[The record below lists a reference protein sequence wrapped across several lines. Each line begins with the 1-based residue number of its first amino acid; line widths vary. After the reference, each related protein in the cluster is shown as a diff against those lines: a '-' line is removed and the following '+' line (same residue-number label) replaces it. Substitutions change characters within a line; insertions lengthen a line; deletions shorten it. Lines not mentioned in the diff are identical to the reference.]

1 LGGLLAVRS
10 ASWKMWV
17 MILIPY
23 DKPHYL
29 IMNIAVGGAWGGR
42 YGTDESIFPRKML
55 IYYVRY
61 YELK

>member
-1 LGGLLAVRS
+1 
-10 ASWKMWV
+10 MWV